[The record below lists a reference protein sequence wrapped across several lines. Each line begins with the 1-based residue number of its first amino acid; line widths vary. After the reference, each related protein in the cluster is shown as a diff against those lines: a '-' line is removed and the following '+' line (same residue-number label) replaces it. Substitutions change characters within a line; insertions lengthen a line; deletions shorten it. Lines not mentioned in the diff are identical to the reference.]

1 MECLH
6 TILLGPV
13 KYFLKEL
20 MDRLMP
26 SEKREIIA
34 KINAFDFSGFSMKL
48 NGSSIC
54 R

>member
-1 MECLH
+1 MECLP

-26 SEKREIIA
+26 KDKDEIIA
-34 KINAFDFSGFSMKL
+34 RITAFDFSGFSMKI